1 MPITIHNE
9 RLSGAKGYEPVAL
22 ISYAFTTDADGDA
35 SETSE
40 TVNGQINRIVTNPAS
55 GDDKPSANWDLT
67 ILDED
72 GVDIL
77 GGNGANRDA
86 GGAAVSEQAAP
97 SVAGLGVQSTLT
109 FTVEAGGNTKKGVV
123 NLYFV

>member
-1 MPITIHNE
+1 MGITVFNE

-22 ISYAFTTDADGDA
+22 ISYAFTTDGDGNA
-35 SETSE
+35 SEESA

-55 GDDKPSANWDLT
+55 GDDRPSTNWNLT

-77 GGNGANRDA
+77 GGNGEDRDA
-86 GGAAVSEQAAP
+86 TGAAVSEQAAP

-109 FTVEAGGNTKKGVV
+109 FTVGDGGATKKGVV